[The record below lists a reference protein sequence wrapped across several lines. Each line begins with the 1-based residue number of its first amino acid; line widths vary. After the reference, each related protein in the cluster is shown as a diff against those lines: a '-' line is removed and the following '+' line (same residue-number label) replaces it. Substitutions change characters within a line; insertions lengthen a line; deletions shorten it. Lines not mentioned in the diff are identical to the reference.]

1 MSDKNAYE
9 QKLEA
14 KLDEWSAEIDRLVAR
29 SKQADADAQ
38 IELERELDDARSK
51 RDAARKKL
59 GELKNAGDDAWED
72 LKNGI
77 EGAWSSLETSL
88 KAARSRF

>member
-1 MSDKNAYE
+1 MSDKKAYE

-14 KLDEWSAEIDRLVAR
+14 KLDEWSAEIDRLVAK

-38 IELERELDDARSK
+38 IELQRELDDARSRK
-51 RDAARKKL
+51 DAAREKL
-59 GELKNAGDDAWED
+59 DELKNAGDDAWED

-88 KAARSRF
+88 KAAKSRF